1 MRRRRLSLALGLV
14 IAGLV
19 QAGPAPTLQLFPH
32 APSATNRP
40 NPRCDQPMCVA
51 LLRAIDGASTSI
63 DFAIYGL
70 RGQDEVLAALVRA
83 QARGVMV
90 KGVVDA
96 DIQGR
101 NYYADTPRL
110 LKALANVRT
119 DQATD
124 RRSLAAQRPSSTRPR
139 CARPADREGP
149 LSCFSATVG
158 GVKYEL
164 AQASEDPIEFEGD
177 IMHDKFFV
185 IDRQA
190 VWTGSANV
198 SDSDVG
204 GYNANVAVLITQPD
218 VAAAYSQ
225 EFEQLYQG
233 RFHREKKAGVARQIA
248 LPGGGTAQVLFSP
261 QDGAMKEVVQ
271 TLKAARR
278 NINISVFYL
287 TSKDVATALL
297 EARQRGVKV
306 RLILDATAAQ
316 NEYTKHELL
325 RSAGAQV
332 KVENWGG
339 KMHAKAASVDGRH
352 LILGSMNWTA
362 AGDLRNDENTLILRD
377 VPVHVRTYDAAFD
390 VMWRSI
396 PDAWLKAN
404 PRPEGTE
411 SGRACQDGIDNDYDG
426 QADSKDADCR
436 SQPAPTSRAA
446 PRGLDCPPGFP
457 VKGNA
462 GSMIFHVPG
471 GGFYNKTR
479 GPRTASAAP

>member
-1 MRRRRLSLALGLV
+1 
-14 IAGLV
+14 
-19 QAGPAPTLQLFPH
+19 
-32 APSATNRP
+32 
-40 NPRCDQPMCVA
+40 MCVA

-119 DQATD
+119 DQAAD

-177 IMHDKFFV
+177 IMHHKFFV

-204 GYNANVAVLITQPD
+204 GYNANVAVLITHPD

-225 EFEQLYQG
+225 EFEQMYQG
-233 RFHREKKAGVARQIA
+233 RFHREKKASIARKIA

-261 QDGAMKEVVQ
+261 QDGAMKEVVR
-271 TLKAARR
+271 TLQSARR
-278 NINISVFYL
+278 TINVSVFYL
-287 TSKDVATALL
+287 TNKDVATALL

-306 RLILDATAAQ
+306 RVILDATAAH

-332 KVENWGG
+332 KVEHWGG
-339 KMHAKAASVDGRH
+339 KMHAKAASVDGQH

-377 VPVHVRTYDAAFD
+377 VPVHVRSYDAAFD

-411 SGRACQDGIDNDYDG
+411 SGLACQDGIDNDYDG

-436 SQPAPTSRAA
+436 KQAAPTGRAA
-446 PRGLDCPPGFP
+446 PRGMACPPEFP

-471 GGFYNKTR
+471 GGFYARTR
-479 GPRTASAAP
+479 PEDCFRSPADAQQAGYRPSLR